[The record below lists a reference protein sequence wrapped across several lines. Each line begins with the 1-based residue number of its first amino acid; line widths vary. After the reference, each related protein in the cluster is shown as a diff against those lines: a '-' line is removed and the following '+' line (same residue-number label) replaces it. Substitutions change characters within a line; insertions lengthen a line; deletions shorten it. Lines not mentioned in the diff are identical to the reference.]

1 MERRERERDCHYY
14 PFCFLFRKRETIEN
28 HNRTMSSTPK
38 AQEGVKCTTESG
50 DENNNDNEEG
60 DLFEISETFHPA
72 RNDGLALIDSVETG
86 AGKQL
91 LHPMKIVFPEGSLTA
106 ILGPSGAG
114 KSTLLSVLTDS
125 MQLNTRG
132 GGSGTYETSVC
143 YHVVIYR

>member
-1 MERRERERDCHYY
+1 
-14 PFCFLFRKRETIEN
+14 
-28 HNRTMSSTPK
+28 
-38 AQEGVKCTTESG
+38 
-50 DENNNDNEEG
+50 
-60 DLFEISETFHPA
+60 LFEISETFHPA
-72 RNDGLALIDSVETG
+72 RNDGFALIDSVETG

-132 GGSGTYETSVC
+132 VGSGTYETCVAAMLLYIARGKAGIHNLVRFVSYDITLFLSLHKSTCPEPPPLFHKTIACTDSLLSNRKCVTSQGC
-143 YHVVIYR
+143 RV